1 MGFWIDYSTLHKIV
15 RISFEGTLTDHD
27 LRGGY
32 VALTQFH
39 EHYNPCCG
47 IVDLTSVT
55 DEQLSDAILV
65 WIADVLPPIFPYDM
79 TKVAIA
85 PKEVTFGVSRMFEE
99 MAMGKRLNH
108 HVVHTMKE
116 ALNLIGVESPRFDL
130 VLDILPKAA

>member
-27 LRGGY
+27 LRAGY
-32 VALTQFH
+32 IALAKFH

-47 IVDLTSVT
+47 IIDLTNVT
-55 DEQLSDAILV
+55 EEKLSPAILV

-79 TKVAIA
+79 LKVAIA
-85 PKEVTFGVSRMFEE
+85 PREARFGSWRMFEE
-99 MAMGKRLNH
+99 MAMGRRLNF

-116 ALNLIGVESPRFDL
+116 CQDLTGVESPSFDL